1 MKKFFQSLWGGIG
14 VLGYELQVRTSAES
28 RAKKKKFFLIT
39 LGWNWRIGVRVASSH
54 QRVADDILD
63 FINIEESRLQY
74 FKNAQ
79 KTGKLDRAIEAYKI
93 YKKNKQKVILCP

>member
-1 MKKFFQSLWGGIG
+1 MFG
-14 VLGYELQVRTSAES
+14 
-28 RAKKKKFFLIT
+28 
-39 LGWNWRIGVRVASSH
+39 NIGVRAANSH
-54 QRVADDILD
+54 QRGGVNKLPKNIADDIVD

>member
-1 MKKFFQSLWGGIG
+1 MRKKS
-14 VLGYELQVRTSAES
+14 
-28 RAKKKKFFLIT
+28 FLIT
-39 LGWNWRIGVRVASSH
+39 LGWNWRIGVRAVSSH
-54 QRVADDILD
+54 QRVAGNIVD